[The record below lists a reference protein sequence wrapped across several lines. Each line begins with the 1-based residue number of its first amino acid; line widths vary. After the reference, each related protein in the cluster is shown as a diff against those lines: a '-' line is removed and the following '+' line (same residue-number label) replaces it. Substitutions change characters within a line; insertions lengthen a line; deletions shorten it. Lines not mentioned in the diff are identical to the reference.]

1 MAEVA
6 GALIISALTSAG
18 VTGVMGFSLASTTI
32 FGVGLASVLGG
43 AVLLGAAIGLQ
54 SAFGAKPNL
63 PQAESGSQP
72 LMQAVPPRI
81 RGYGRCRISGY
92 YMLFEA
98 TNNTSY
104 DVIAFHSGRV
114 AAVVGLYLHD
124 DQVFHNADY
133 PTDDVVS
140 TIIDDG
146 RYATAVHIRYHDG
159 SPLTTDPF
167 FFNGSDMDGLFDP
180 TTHQGNGIAWVSLL
194 CGPSDTPDVFTKVY
208 PRNLPVPSVVA
219 DLSPVWDPRD
229 LTQSRSSEATWQ
241 ISYNPVIQ
249 LIDFLTRVDGGLGL
263 DYDIMLAPVIDQWME
278 EADICDAS
286 VLKADGSY
294 EPRYQS
300 HGWFQFDNKPED
312 IINAILSTCDGWMCE
327 AGDGTLAL
335 KVGLYREPTVTLTEA
350 HILGFSVNYGQADE
364 QAVNQIEITF
374 TDGSQKYVKV
384 QAETLRDEEAIS
396 NDGAVRSQ
404 PLDLTWVQSYSQAR
418 RLAARAMERLNP
430 TMTGSFVTT
439 LYGLRAMG
447 ERWVNLQYPYVSG
460 LQDSVVEI
468 QDAEID
474 LMAGRITF
482 NFRRVAPDQIEAYDP
497 DTDEGTP
504 PVVPPPSGY
513 SPLLR
518 ENGALMLRED
528 GSVFVRET

>member
-6 GALIISALTSAG
+6 GALIITALSSAG
-18 VTGVMGFSLASTTI
+18 ATGIMGFSLASTTI
-32 FGVGLASVLGG
+32 FGVGLGTIVGSA
-43 AVLLGAAIGLQ
+43 AILGAAIGLQ
-54 SAFGAKPNL
+54 AAFGARPNL

-114 AAVVGLYLHD
+114 AQIVGIYLHD
-124 DQVFHNADY
+124 DQVFHNSNY

-140 TIIDDG
+140 TTIDDG
-146 RYATAVHIRYHDG
+146 RYGAVVHIRYDLG
-159 SPLTTDPF
+159 NSTGTPF
-167 FFNGSDMDGLFDP
+167 YFNETEMDGLWNP
-180 TTHQGNGIAWVSLL
+180 STHLGRGIAWLSLV
-194 CGPSDTPDVFTKVY
+194 CGKSETPDDFTKVY
-208 PRNLPVPSVVA
+208 PRNLPLPSVVA

-229 LTQSRSSEATWQ
+229 TSQSRTDEATWQ
-241 ISYNPVIQ
+241 VSYNPVIQ
-249 LIDFLTRVDGGLGL
+249 LIDYLTRTDGGLGL
-263 DYDIMLAPVIDQWME
+263 DYDIIIAPVIDAWKT
-278 EADICDAS
+278 EADLCDAS
-286 VLKADGSY
+286 ELKADGSY
-294 EPRYQS
+294 EPRYES

-335 KVGLYREPTVTLTEA
+335 KVGVYREPTVTLTEK

-364 QAVNQIEITF
+364 QAVNQLDITF
-374 TDGSQKYVKV
+374 TDPSQKYVKV
-384 QAETLRDEEAIS
+384 QSETLRDEDAIALTG
-396 NDGAVRSQ
+396 DVRSQ
-404 PLDLTWVQSYSQAR
+404 PLDLTWVQSNSQAR
-418 RLAARAMERLNP
+418 RLAARAMQRLNP
-430 TMTGSFVTT
+430 QMTGSFVTS
-439 LYGLRAMG
+439 LYGLRALG
-447 ERWVNLQYPYVSG
+447 ERWVNLQYPFVSG

-468 QDAEID
+468 QDAELD

-497 DTDEGTP
+497 TTDEGTP
-504 PVVPPPSGY
+504 PVVPPQSGFNVFVREDGT
-513 SPLLR
+513 LL
-518 ENGALMLRED
+518 LRED
-528 GSVFVRET
+528 GTFFVREA